1 MRLDNDFLAEMGL
14 SAMPENEKQAFLDYV
29 EEELQVRIGQRIS
42 DGMTDSQLEEFSKIE
57 DKEKAVQWLEL
68 HRPDYEHVVMAVI
81 EELKSEISANR
92 DQILN

>member
-42 DGMTDSQLEEFSKIE
+42 DGMTDSHL
-57 DKEKAVQWLEL
+57 
-68 HRPDYEHVVMAVI
+68 
-81 EELKSEISANR
+81 
-92 DQILN
+92 